1 MISVPVCGEKAPYD
15 NSYRLDYWE
24 THFTDKHRL
33 NESKATEGGWCN
45 KCQRDTG
52 QGWSYSNKTSH
63 MKRVHPEVPRSE
75 WNSLDYWGSDVSGAD
90 NYIGDDAARDN
101 YAVKQWEDSEA
112 VEVRELSPNTKWRV
126 EIQDNSRDSGTNVY
140 NWEMGSQATEE
151 DIKEKL
157 YGTYTDAGFQYT
169 RDDVNDWSTKI
180 TKVGEEELGDAHTE
194 LARDTMRDEK
204 RILDNEEETDLEKS
218 RTRGFP
224 YQEGGE
230 GFYPYG
236 ISRGYLDAK
245 CKTCGDEFDSEEQMT
260 DHYKRFTD
268 HESNLGEPEGIPN
281 SESLATEWNK
291 KSPYFS
297 QNAWTPE
304 DEQDYRD
311 EQNFDPPFP
320 EEEEANED
328 LTPKDI
334 EDYYA
339 SQDKDV
345 GEDDQELLDFYASM
359 SQEGHPKI
367 ADDDEIINWINT
379 KPSDINLDT
388 SEMMDRYDITR
399 DEAFRLIDKA
409 NSIKYGEEVDFSTK
423 HLGSSPN
430 ADSTDDEILNWINND
445 HLTGE
450 PSDQFEDDVGSGRS
464 IVNSLFDRHSL
475 DHMINESKAG
485 ELITED
491 DWMNP
496 DFPEQQSTDKQ
507 KSMYKQSGMPLQR
520 DGEPDVDNFEE
531 NERWYEELSSINDY
545 TTNGV
550 NLWDHDTLEPVEYD
564 DSIRDD
570 LSYGRSPNYESKATE
585 SICPECKGTGFI
597 DISDSNFASVGE
609 KICPECDGEGTIEDS
624 PPLSEWDEKK
634 YGPHG
639 ETKAGEYEVDIQDG
653 VAEEDLEDNAG
664 LNTSDNQAG
673 NVFNCPSCGFKTHNR
688 DEYDAHNNTHGNVPA
703 TVDTPLSEEN
713 IAVQNNDYQLLSRFK
728 Q

>member
-1 MISVPVCGEKAPYD
+1 
-15 NSYRLDYWE
+15 
-24 THFTDKHRL
+24 
-33 NESKATEGGWCN
+33 
-45 KCQRDTG
+45 
-52 QGWSYSNKTSH
+52 
-63 MKRVHPEVPRSE
+63 
-75 WNSLDYWGSDVSGAD
+75 
-90 NYIGDDAARDN
+90 
-101 YAVKQWEDSEA
+101 
-112 VEVRELSPNTKWRV
+112 
-126 EIQDNSRDSGTNVY
+126 
-140 NWEMGSQATEE
+140 
-151 DIKEKL
+151 
-157 YGTYTDAGFQYT
+157 
-169 RDDVNDWSTKI
+169 
-180 TKVGEEELGDAHTE
+180 
-194 LARDTMRDEK
+194 
-204 RILDNEEETDLEKS
+204 
-218 RTRGFP
+218 
-224 YQEGGE
+224 
-230 GFYPYG
+230 
-236 ISRGYLDAK
+236 
-245 CKTCGDEFDSEEQMT
+245 
-260 DHYKRFTD
+260 
-268 HESNLGEPEGIPN
+268 
-281 SESLATEWNK
+281 
-291 KSPYFS
+291 
-297 QNAWTPE
+297 
-304 DEQDYRD
+304 
-311 EQNFDPPFP
+311 
-320 EEEEANED
+320 
-328 LTPKDI
+328 
-334 EDYYA
+334 
-339 SQDKDV
+339 
-345 GEDDQELLDFYASM
+345 M

-379 KPSDINLDT
+379 KPSDINID
-388 SEMMDRYDITR
+388 SSDIMDRYDITR
-399 DEAFRLIDKA
+399 DEAFKLIDKA

-430 ADSTDDEILNWINND
+430 ADSSEDEILNWINND

-545 TTNGV
+545 TTDGV

-570 LSYGRSPNYESKATE
+570 LSYGRSPNYES
-585 SICPECKGTGFI
+585 
-597 DISDSNFASVGE
+597 
-609 KICPECDGEGTIEDS
+609 
-624 PPLSEWDEKK
+624 
-634 YGPHG
+634 
-639 ETKAGEYEVDIQDG
+639 KAGEYEVDIQDG